1 MVLYLLN
8 LFLSLLLQKEVLLL
22 LQLELLLKLV
32 AALGEDYILTRD
44 DKLLL
49 ILEHKLAPRKGGF
62 R

>member
-1 MVLYLLN
+1 MD
-8 LFLSLLLQKEVLLL
+8 LFLSVLLQKEVLLL

-32 AALGEDYILTRD
+32 TALGEDYILTRD

-49 ILEHKLAPRKGGF
+49 VLEHKLAPSKGGF